1 MAHRPGIDASLEK
14 REINADK
21 YAMEL
26 WKHIEPLVDRFGRN
40 EVYRIMQALTDQG
53 LKSRRGGPISYH
65 TVFRTIERM
74 KPVLRDELIT
84 FEPNWSDEQWAEFEA
99 MAPEPPPEIEWVPVS
114 SLLTVGARV
123 RTDWSIE
130 GKVQYVFGDG
140 FAYLVELDDGRVLR
154 KSPAK
159 LSVMNGGTSS

>member
-1 MAHRPGIDASLEK
+1 MAHRPGIDASREK

-26 WKHIEPLVDRFGRN
+26 WKHIEPLIDRLGRN
-40 EVYRIMQALTDQG
+40 EVYRITQALNDEG

-99 MAPEPPPEIEWVPVS
+99 MAPESPPEVEWVPVS
-114 SLLTVGARV
+114 STLALGEAVLTNNGRDG
-123 RTDWSIE
+123 T
-130 GKVQYVFGDG
+130 VQYVFGDG
-140 FAYLVELDDGRVLR
+140 FAYLVRLTDGRVVR
-154 KSPAK
+154 KSRGN
-159 LSVMNGGTSS
+159 LSVVKGETPS